1 MDQKEPKD
9 NNDNGLNE
17 KKLPGDPVSLYIVS
31 LFGTELDLS
40 ERSDLF
46 QPVDETENEIF
57 SHGFDDNHV
66 RRAFVRKGIG
76 QTLLDLGL
84 Y

>member
-1 MDQKEPKD
+1 MDQNEPKD
-9 NNDNGLNE
+9 KNGNLNE

-31 LFGTELDLS
+31 FSGTEQDLS
-40 ERSDLF
+40 KKSDLF
-46 QPVDETENEIF
+46 QPVTESGNEIF

-76 QTLLDLGL
+76 STLLDLYIG
-84 Y
+84 

>member
-9 NNDNGLNE
+9 NNDDGLNE

-46 QPVDETENEIF
+46 LA
-57 SHGFDDNHV
+57 G
-66 RRAFVRKGIG
+66 R
-76 QTLLDLGL
+76 
-84 Y
+84 